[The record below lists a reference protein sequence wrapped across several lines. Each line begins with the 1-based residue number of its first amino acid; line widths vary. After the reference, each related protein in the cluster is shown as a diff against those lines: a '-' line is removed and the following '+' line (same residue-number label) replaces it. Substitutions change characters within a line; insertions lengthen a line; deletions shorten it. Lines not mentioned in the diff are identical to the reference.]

1 MYLKATPILPKHA
14 DLMSIVGLWVM
25 KPAGVAVSKS
35 RSHRVNREDSAF
47 IFSKN
52 PGR

>member
-1 MYLKATPILPKHA
+1 MHLKAAPILPKYA
-14 DLMSIVGLWVM
+14 NLMSIVRLWA